1 MVFKLFINY
10 NIAILPIKFFVIYLL
25 IKLLGFRVNGLG
37 FITTKSRVKAF
48 C

>member
-10 NIAILPIKFFVIYLL
+10 NIAILPIKFFNIYLL
-25 IKLLGFRVNGLG
+25 VKLFRFCINNLGL
-37 FITTKSRVKAF
+37 ITTELRIKAF